1 MDINITNKKCWQC
14 GVKIY
19 ICQRPINFITMV
31 KSSKKK
37 IRMEFEIKASPSMLF
52 NYISSPSGLSQWF
65 CNDVDIY
72 NNFYKF
78 KWDGDE
84 VIAELLKKVALKGI
98 KFRWKDAHIDEYF
111 ELEIQQDEL
120 TDDVA
125 LVVTDFVEPEDEK
138 NSILLW
144 ENQVHELKTL
154 LGG

>member
-1 MDINITNKKCWQC
+1 
-14 GVKIY
+14 
-19 ICQRPINFITMV
+19 MV

-37 IRMEFEIKASPSMLF
+37 IRMEFEIKASPAMLF

-65 CNDVDIY
+65 CSDVDIY

-84 VIAELLKKVALKGI
+84 NIAELLKKQANKGI
-98 KFRWKDAHIDEYF
+98 RFRWKDSHIDEYF
-111 ELEIQQDEL
+111 EFEILQDEL

-125 LVVTDFVEPEDEK
+125 LVVTDFVDTSEEK
-138 NSILLW
+138 NTILLW
-144 ENQVHELKTL
+144 ENQVHELRTL

>member
-1 MDINITNKKCWQC
+1 
-14 GVKIY
+14 
-19 ICQRPINFITMV
+19 MV

-37 IRMEFEIKASPSMLF
+37 IRMEFEIKASPAMLF

-65 CNDVDIY
+65 CSDVDIY

-84 VIAELLKKVALKGI
+84 NIAELLKKQVNKGI
-98 KFRWKDAHIDEYF
+98 RFRWKDSHIEEYF
-111 ELEIQQDEL
+111 EFEILQDEL

-125 LVVTDFVEPEDEK
+125 LVVTDFVEPSDEK
-138 NSILLW
+138 NTILLW
-144 ENQVHELKTL
+144 ENQVHELRTL

>member
-1 MDINITNKKCWQC
+1 
-14 GVKIY
+14 
-19 ICQRPINFITMV
+19 MV

-37 IRMEFEIKASPSMLF
+37 IRMEFEIKASPAMLF

-65 CNDVDIY
+65 CSDVDIY

-84 VIAELLKKVALKGI
+84 KIAELLKKQANKGI
-98 KFRWKDAHIDEYF
+98 RFRWKDSHIDEYF
-111 ELEIQQDEL
+111 EFEILQDEL

-125 LVVTDFVEPEDEK
+125 LVVTDFVDTSEEK
-138 NSILLW
+138 NTILLW
-144 ENQVHELKTL
+144 ENQVHELRTL

>member
-1 MDINITNKKCWQC
+1 M
-14 GVKIY
+14 
-19 ICQRPINFITMV
+19 

-37 IRMEFEIKASPSMLF
+37 IRMEFEIKASPAMLF

-65 CNDVDIY
+65 CSDVDIY

-84 VIAELLKKVALKGI
+84 NIAELLKKQANKGI
-98 KFRWKDAHIDEYF
+98 RFRWKDSHIDEYF
-111 ELEIQQDEL
+111 EFEILQDEL

-125 LVVTDFVEPEDEK
+125 LVVTDFVDPSEEK
-138 NSILLW
+138 NTILLW
-144 ENQVHELKTL
+144 ENQVHELRTL

>member
-1 MDINITNKKCWQC
+1 
-14 GVKIY
+14 
-19 ICQRPINFITMV
+19 MV

-84 VIAELLKKVALKGI
+84 NIAELLKKTPLKGV
-98 KFRWKDAHIDEYF
+98 KFRWKDTHVDEYF
-111 ELEIQQDEL
+111 EFEIQQDEL

-125 LVVTDFVEPEDEK
+125 LVVTDFVEPIDEK
-138 NSILLW
+138 NAILLW
-144 ENQVHELKTL
+144 ENQVHELRTL

>member
-1 MDINITNKKCWQC
+1 LLISN
-14 GVKIY
+14 Y
-19 ICQRPINFITMV
+19 LAMV
-31 KSSKKK
+31 KSTKKK
-37 IRMEFEIKASPSMLF
+37 IRMEFEVKASPTMLF

-84 VIAELLKKVALKGI
+84 NIAELLKKHPNKSM
-98 KFRWKDAHIDEYF
+98 KFRWKDSHPEEFF
-111 ELEIQQDEL
+111 EFEILQDEL

-125 LVVTDFVEPEDEK
+125 LVVTDFVDASEEK
-138 NSILLW
+138 NTMLLW
-144 ENQVHELKTL
+144 ENQVHELRTL

>member
-1 MDINITNKKCWQC
+1 MREK
-14 GVKIY
+14 Y
-19 ICQRPINFITMV
+19 IFANDLFKSKAMV
-31 KSSKKK
+31 KSVKKK

-84 VIAELLKKVALKGI
+84 NIAELLKKTALKGI
-98 KFRWKDAHIDEYF
+98 KFRWKDSHPDEFF
-111 ELEIQQDEL
+111 EFEIQQDEL

-125 LVVTDFVEPEDEK
+125 LVVTDYVDAAEEK

-144 ENQVHELKTL
+144 ENQVHELRTL

>member
-1 MDINITNKKCWQC
+1 
-14 GVKIY
+14 
-19 ICQRPINFITMV
+19 MV

-37 IRMEFEIKASPSMLF
+37 IRMEFEIKASPAMLF

-65 CNDVDIY
+65 CSDVDIY

-84 VIAELLKKVALKGI
+84 NIAELLKKQANKGI
-98 KFRWKDAHIDEYF
+98 RFRWKDSHIDEYF
-111 ELEIQQDEL
+111 EFEILQDEL

-125 LVVTDFVEPEDEK
+125 LVVTDFVDTSEEK
-138 NSILLW
+138 NTILLW

>member
-1 MDINITNKKCWQC
+1 MREK
-14 GVKIY
+14 Y
-19 ICQRPINFITMV
+19 IFANDLFKSKAMV
-31 KSSKKK
+31 KSVKKK

-84 VIAELLKKVALKGI
+84 NIAELLKKTALKGI
-98 KFRWKDAHIDEYF
+98 KFRWKDSHPDEFF
-111 ELEIQQDEL
+111 EFEIQQDEL

-125 LVVTDFVEPEDEK
+125 LVVTDYVDAGEEK

-144 ENQVHELKTL
+144 ENQVHELRTL

>member
-1 MDINITNKKCWQC
+1 VREK
-14 GVKIY
+14 Y
-19 ICQRPINFITMV
+19 IFANDLFKSKAMV
-31 KSSKKK
+31 KSVKKK

-84 VIAELLKKVALKGI
+84 NIAELLKKTALKGI
-98 KFRWKDAHIDEYF
+98 KFRWKDSHPDEFF
-111 ELEIQQDEL
+111 EFEIQQDEL

-125 LVVTDFVEPEDEK
+125 LVVTDYVDASEEK

-144 ENQVHELKTL
+144 ENQVHELRTL

>member
-1 MDINITNKKCWQC
+1 MREK
-14 GVKIY
+14 Y
-19 ICQRPINFITMV
+19 IFANDRFKSKAMV
-31 KSSKKK
+31 KSVKKK

-84 VIAELLKKVALKGI
+84 NIAELLKKTALKGI
-98 KFRWKDAHIDEYF
+98 KFRWKDSHPDEFF
-111 ELEIQQDEL
+111 EFEIQQDEL

-125 LVVTDFVEPEDEK
+125 LVVTDYVDAAEEK

-144 ENQVHELKTL
+144 ENQVHELRTL